1 MKIEHYVR
9 LVAEFNEDT
18 TPASYLALFRNMSA
32 DEIQNLLEKVFIGA
46 ADNANLLETINENNK
61 FATIK
66 WGAE

>member
-18 TPASYLALFRNMSA
+18 TPASYLAIMKNMSA
-32 DEIQNLLEKVFIGA
+32 NEIQDLLEQVFIGA
-46 ADNANLLETINENNK
+46 ANNTNLLETINENNK

-66 WGAE
+66 WGNE

>member
-18 TPASYLALFRNMSA
+18 TPASYLAIFRNMSA
-32 DEIQNLLEKVFIGA
+32 NEIQDLLEKVFIGA

>member
-18 TPASYLALFRNMSA
+18 TPASYLAIMKNMSA
-32 DEIQNLLEKVFIGA
+32 NEIQDLLEQVFIGA
-46 ADNANLLETINENNK
+46 ANNTNLLETINANNK

-66 WGAE
+66 WGNE